1 MVSLFPTLPAGRL
14 NIAGENPL
22 RRRSPTNFLER
33 AKEQQN
39 SRGQLGTGGFGGTN
53 SAPLDELSELFDTAT
68 QTIFDPKADSPTREL
83 DRAQAA
89 APVARFP
96 ENIES
101 FENFMKIIVLDERV
115 FETTI
120 GSAARN
126 KSSISKKET
135 IKLPLPSQLAT
146 TYAQGYKQEGL
157 GVAGAV
163 AGPEAAE
170 LIKKARAGAFTSGGV
185 GPSQLDF
192 ELSKAGKNIAAKT
205 GKEGLLAGGMGML
218 DEGGGIVAGALGG
231 GTFGAI
237 AGAVTT
243 RGAQSGFAQLGLA
256 RNPHMAVLYEAPNF
270 RDFNFSWDLR
280 PKNAKE
286 SDNIRKI
293 IYKLK
298 YYSHPDTSELD
309 HLFTYPE
316 QFALSFKK
324 DEYLFKTRACVLT
337 NVTVDYHGEGT
348 PLYYD
353 RGTGGTKAPAAIKL
367 DLTFTETRV
376 LKKADINAGM

>member
-1 MVSLFPTLPAGRL
+1 MVSVFFPTNPNLSVAGSSV
-14 NIAGENPL
+14 N
-22 RRRSPTNFLER
+22 RRSSNPLER
-33 AKEQQN
+33 AKELQN
-39 SRGQLGTGGFGGTN
+39 MKGKLGTGGFGGTN
-53 SAPLDELSELFDTAT
+53 SAPLDELSQVFDSAT
-68 QTIFDPKADSPTREL
+68 NSIFDPKADSPMREL

-101 FENFMKIIVLDERV
+101 FENFMKIIVLDERI

-120 GSAARN
+120 GSASRN

-163 AGPEAAE
+163 AGPEVGK
-170 LIKKARAGAFTSGGV
+170 LIQKARAGGFSGGV
-185 GPSQLDF
+185 GPSQLEF
-192 ELSKAGKNIAAKT
+192 ELQEAGKNIAKKT
-205 GKEGLLAGGMGML
+205 GSEGLLAGGMGML
-218 DEGGGIVAGALGG
+218 DEGGAIVAGAVGG
-231 GTFGAI
+231 GAIGTI

-243 RGAQSGFAQLGLA
+243 RGAQSGFAQVGLA

-286 SDNIRKI
+286 SDNLRKI

-298 YYSHPDTSELD
+298 YYSHPDVSESD

-337 NVTVDYHGEGT
+337 NVSIDYHGEGT

-353 RGTGGTKAPAAIKL
+353 RGVDGGKAPAAIKL